1 MNSPNFDDLGDLP
14 LDHPRRLLMIA
25 HERLST
31 RPAELNRMKLITI
44 AAYGD
49 HAVRLIELP
58 AGVGHAIRRL
68 WVELYDAFADRS
80 GKSRQQHNC
89 YDSVQRKLHLVFLPG
104 GHSPDGIGCRGRC
117 CSSTDPW
124 STLAFIRGVVLDNNR
139 RRTPCLRQC

>member
-14 LDHPRRLLMIA
+14 PDHPRRLLMIA

-31 RPAELNRMKLITI
+31 RPAELNGMKLITI

-68 WVELYDAFADRS
+68 WVELYNAFADCTLDGSGCTDISEALAAAEELLAEAKRLHARS
-80 GKSRQQHNC
+80 SLRPAGGP
-89 YDSVQRKLHLVFLPG
+89 KLG
-104 GHSPDGIGCRGRC
+104 
-117 CSSTDPW
+117 
-124 STLAFIRGVVLDNNR
+124 
-139 RRTPCLRQC
+139 